1 MTQSLKPLL
10 FAHRGASA
18 EYPENS
24 MAAFSRA
31 VEIGVDIIESDV
43 HITADGHAVLSHDDT
58 GRRLAGDPRAIS
70 KCTLQDVQSWDIGF
84 SHQVTDGSRPHA
96 NKGHRIPTLQEALE
110 AFPHMRWNLDI
121 KQTGA
126 HAWQHIVKHLR
137 MLRAEERV
145 LLASFSARTLKKI
158 RRGGFRGIT
167 GMGRFDVV
175 QLALL
180 PTSML
185 TQFPWLVPGGNRVQ
199 VPMRSGPFLFASE
212 IFLKKCRALQLAVD
226 FWTINTKEEAK
237 QLLALG
243 ADGIMTDD
251 PHQIKTILDNLASSH
266 PSPPFS

>member
-1 MTQSLKPLL
+1 
-10 FAHRGASA
+10 
-18 EYPENS
+18 

-84 SHQVTDGSRPHA
+84 SHQAANGSRPHA
-96 NKGHRIPTLQEALE
+96 NKGYRIPTLQHALE
-110 AFPHMRWNLDI
+110 AFPSMQWNLDI
-121 KQTGA
+121 KQKGA
-126 HAWQHIVKHLR
+126 DAWQHIVEHLR
-137 MLRAEERV
+137 QLRAEERV
-145 LLASFSARTLKKI
+145 LLASFSARTLKEI
-158 RRGGFRGIT
+158 RKGGYRGIT

-180 PTSML
+180 PTSAL
-185 TQFPWLVPGGNRVQ
+185 TQFPMLVPGGNRVQ
-199 VPMRSGPFLFASE
+199 VPIRSGPFLFASE
-212 IFLKKCRALQLAVD
+212 SFLKKCRALQFAVD

-243 ADGIMTDD
+243 VDGIMTDD
-251 PHQIKTILDNLASSH
+251 PQQIKTILDDMAADR
-266 PSPPFS
+266 PSPPFT